1 MIVALKRHKA
11 GTILI
16 ALQIALTLAIVCNA
30 LHIVHLRVDHL
41 SRPTGINEA
50 QILRVESQWA
60 NKPAAD
66 QLRALTASDLAVLR
80 QIPGVVDVYA
90 SNAYPL
96 GNNGWP
102 MGLSYAPD
110 QRSPTTSAAMYFSDE
125 HTVNTLDLKL
135 LAGRNF
141 RADEIGEMDVHGHLT
156 PAVVIIT
163 KDLADRMFPKGSALG
178 QVIYMSSK
186 PSTVIGVVP
195 RLQVPWLDSFATQ
208 WDQRSVLVP
217 YRLDQSQYY
226 IVRTA
231 PGRSAAVTAAIPER
245 LYAANP
251 DRVIDPAHGIQSF
264 EQIKA
269 DAYRKD
275 HGMAVVMM
283 VICIALLSITSA
295 GIVGLTSF
303 WVAQRRRQIG
313 VRRALGATRRDILS
327 YFLIENGVISGAGVV
342 AGILLALGLNIWL
355 VSDFEMQRLSPLYL
369 VAGALMLLCLGQ
381 LSALVPA
388 WRASRLS
395 PSEATRV

>member
-1 MIVALKRHKA
+1 
-11 GTILI
+11 
-16 ALQIALTLAIVCNA
+16 
-30 LHIVHLRVDHL
+30 
-41 SRPTGINEA
+41 
-50 QILRVESQWA
+50 
-60 NKPAAD
+60 
-66 QLRALTASDLAVLR
+66 
-80 QIPGVVDVYA
+80 
-90 SNAYPL
+90 
-96 GNNGWP
+96 
-102 MGLSYAPD
+102 
-110 QRSPTTSAAMYFSDE
+110 
-125 HTVNTLDLKL
+125 
-135 LAGRNF
+135 
-141 RADEIGEMDVHGHLT
+141 
-156 PAVVIIT
+156 
-163 KDLADRMFPKGSALG
+163 MFPKGSALG